1 MNPSSMDI
9 MHRSAEVDGL
19 TIFYRERGLQD
30 GPPVLLLH
38 GFPTASH
45 QYRRLMEALPTHFR
59 LIAPDYPGFGH
70 SQAPESASIGGNF
83 VYSFDRLA
91 DIIESFCKQLGL
103 QHFVIYAFD
112 YGGPVAFRL
121 AERRPDWIAGLILQN
136 ANAYEV
142 GLSDM
147 ARQLVGLRPD
157 QTGDAD
163 IIRAILAPDEIKSQH
178 LAGVSDAAR
187 ISPDGWTLDSAFL
200 ELPGRKQIQ
209 IDLAFDYRSNVE
221 RYDDWQQWLRDKQPP
236 ALVLW
241 GRNDPFFLPA
251 GAEAYRQ
258 DLPNAQVHLFDTGH
272 FALEESLADIAPLV
286 GDFLGNVITNS

>member
-1 MNPSSMDI
+1 
-9 MHRSAEVDGL
+9 
-19 TIFYRERGLQD
+19 
-30 GPPVLLLH
+30 
-38 GFPTASH
+38 
-45 QYRRLMEALPTHFR
+45 
-59 LIAPDYPGFGH
+59 
-70 SQAPESASIGGNF
+70 
-83 VYSFDRLA
+83 
-91 DIIESFCKQLGL
+91 
-103 QHFVIYAFD
+103 
-112 YGGPVAFRL
+112 
-121 AERRPDWIAGLILQN
+121 
-136 ANAYEV
+136 
-142 GLSDM
+142 
-147 ARQLVGLRPD
+147 
-157 QTGDAD
+157 
-163 IIRAILAPDEIKSQH
+163 ILAPDEIKSQH

-286 GDFLGNVITNS
+286 GDFLGNVI